1 MANEN
6 KKTQTV
12 AAVCIYKNKVLCIEH
27 VFGKAE
33 RIIDIPYGEA
43 LEGEMP
49 WDAVKRIVLEQT
61 NIEVETKDLLGVK
74 FDTDDLY
81 TAFEVEYKDGEAKP
95 EQRVMWLDMPA
106 VCLRIETPE
115 ISKKMV
121 KAAVRDVKLKEI
133 ECDGIEDTAKLY
145 GIR

>member
-1 MANEN
+1 MSNEI
-6 KKTQTV
+6 KKTQIT
-12 AAVCIYKNKVLCIEH
+12 AAVCIRENKVLCIEH

-33 RIIDIPYGEA
+33 RVIDIPYGEV
-43 LEGEMP
+43 LDGEMP
-49 WDAVKRIVLEQT
+49 WDAIKRIVLEQT

-74 FDTDDLY
+74 FDADDLY
-81 TAFEVEYKDGEAKP
+81 TAFSVEYKNGEEKP
-95 EQRVMWLDMPA
+95 EQRVMWIPVPA

-121 KAAVRDVKLKEI
+121 KAAVRDVKIKEI
-133 ECDGIEDTAKLY
+133 DCDGIGETAKLY

>member
-1 MANEN
+1 MSNEI
-6 KKTQTV
+6 KKTQTT
-12 AAVCIYKNKVLCIEH
+12 AAVCIHENKVLCIEH

-33 RIIDIPYGEA
+33 RVIDIPYGEV

-49 WDAVKRIVLEQT
+49 WDAVKRIVMEQT

-74 FDTDDLY
+74 FDTEDTY
-81 TAFEVEYKDGEAKP
+81 TAFSVKYKDGESKP
-95 EQRVMWLDMPA
+95 EQRVMWIPVPA

-121 KAAVRDVKLKEI
+121 KAAIRDVKLKELDC
-133 ECDGIEDTAKLY
+133 EGISGTAKLF